1 MFLKKIIAQGFKS
14 FADKIEIDID
24 KGITGIVGPNGSGKS
39 NVVDAVRWVLGEQSV
54 KSLRGDANM
63 TDVIFS
69 GSKSRHEA
77 SFAMV
82 TLIFDN
88 QDHYLPIE
96 FSEVAIKRKVHKD
109 GTNEFYINGEKCRL
123 KDISDLFIDS
133 GVAKESFNII
143 SQGKIDDILSNK
155 PLDRRTIFEEAAGV
169 LKYKKRKE
177 EAIRKLERTHIN
189 MNRVNDIIS
198 ELNVSLEPLKKQS
211 EEAKKYISAKE
222 ELEKVEVALI
232 VYDITKF
239 NDEYQLS
246 KDKIEILEKEV
257 IRISTSNTHNETKI
271 LEYKAI
277 INKLDDDINAE
288 QNKLIK
294 LTSNVE
300 KLNTE
305 RQMILER
312 QKYQANDLKIHNN
325 IVNLKEEELKLTN
338 EISLVNQE
346 LTNKNDEFEE
356 INVNINNKNN
366 DINNLKAR
374 KKELNDN
381 LNTELRLKNNLSYQI
396 ELLQNSIETN
406 NNLPY
411 PVKSILN
418 NPKLRGIHNTVG
430 KLIDTEETFKTA
442 LNTILSGSY
451 HFIVVD
457 NENSAKEAI
466 NYLKTNKMGRAT
478 FYPLNIIKPKEIETS
493 IYEQLKNIN
502 GFVDIASNLV
512 TFDDKYRTIFLN
524 LLGNVIVVKNI
535 DSANEISRLINYRYR
550 IVTLDGELFHVGGSL
565 TGGASK
571 NSKQDINEKWELDRL
586 TQKIEKSKQSIKNIE
601 EEINALDKE
610 MENITNKLYEISAL
624 KINLSEYINNKK
636 HKLIELNENLNLI
649 KQELETLS
657 NIEKNTLS
665 DAEEKI
671 MSKYYDCVKEKE
683 ELSNIINGL
692 ILKKKT
698 VNDELIEYEDALKKE
713 NSVVSKKQNELKE
726 LEIKVNRY
734 DVKLDT
740 LLNTLTEEYNMTYE
754 KAKESYYLDI
764 NIDEA
769 RKQVTELKNVIKNL
783 GTVNLGAPDEFERIN
798 TKYQFLTKQKED
810 LFNAENTL
818 LEIIKE
824 MDSVMKEQFL
834 KTFKAIQSEFKI
846 VFKEL
851 FKGGRADLK
860 LTDPDNIL
868 ETGIEIIAEPPG
880 KKLTSIN
887 LLSGGEKTFTAISLL
902 FAILRTRP
910 VPFSILDEVEA
921 ALDEVNVASFGNY
934 LSKFKEQTQFIVITH
949 KKKTMEFVDNLYGIT
964 MQESGVSKL
973 VSVRLVDID
982 KYAK

>member
-1 MFLKKIIAQGFKS
+1 
-14 FADKIEIDID
+14 
-24 KGITGIVGPNGSGKS
+24 
-39 NVVDAVRWVLGEQSV
+39 
-54 KSLRGDANM
+54 
-63 TDVIFS
+63 
-69 GSKSRHEA
+69 
-77 SFAMV
+77 
-82 TLIFDN
+82 
-88 QDHYLPIE
+88 
-96 FSEVAIKRKVHKD
+96 
-109 GTNEFYINGEKCRL
+109 
-123 KDISDLFIDS
+123 
-133 GVAKESFNII
+133 
-143 SQGKIDDILSNK
+143 
-155 PLDRRTIFEEAAGV
+155 
-169 LKYKKRKE
+169 
-177 EAIRKLERTHIN
+177 
-189 MNRVNDIIS
+189 
-198 ELNVSLEPLKKQS
+198 
-211 EEAKKYISAKE
+211 
-222 ELEKVEVALI
+222 
-232 VYDITKF
+232 
-239 NDEYQLS
+239 
-246 KDKIEILEKEV
+246 
-257 IRISTSNTHNETKI
+257 
-271 LEYKAI
+271 
-277 INKLDDDINAE
+277 
-288 QNKLIK
+288 
-294 LTSNVE
+294 
-300 KLNTE
+300 
-305 RQMILER
+305 
-312 QKYQANDLKIHNN
+312 
-325 IVNLKEEELKLTN
+325 
-338 EISLVNQE
+338 
-346 LTNKNDEFEE
+346 
-356 INVNINNKNN
+356 
-366 DINNLKAR
+366 
-374 KKELNDN
+374 